1 MTTSAF
7 SQTIYPRKIVIENDT
22 IVCVTPAQLKTVVL
36 DLNTGE
42 YLQVEND
49 LLKRQ
54 ISKSDSLCVYWQK
67 ISEAKDTLI
76 VMEVQKY
83 QNLDRINQNLE
94 ASLNIEKRKSRN
106 TIIGVGVGGTLV
118 GILLGLLLSK

>member
-1 MTTSAF
+1 
-7 SQTIYPRKIVIENDT
+7 
-22 IVCVTPAQLKTVVL
+22 
-36 DLNTGE
+36 
-42 YLQVEND
+42 
-49 LLKRQ
+49 
-54 ISKSDSLCVYWQK
+54 
-67 ISEAKDTLI
+67 
-76 VMEVQKY
+76 MEVQKY